1 MGRHIL
7 SVYHKLTTVLV
18 KVLSLLDRSFES
30 ECWILIGSTSV
41 VQTIFGQV
49 RNQMSFL
56 LEYRYGLGVS

>member
-18 KVLSLLDRSFES
+18 KCKILLDRSFES

-41 VQTIFGQV
+41 VQTTFVQV
-49 RNQMSFL
+49 RNQMSDTA
-56 LEYRYGLGVS
+56 